1 MHSVPD
7 FLIRSLRPDDTD
19 AIVGL
24 YEAAS
29 ARDINI
35 GPITAAQWTDF
46 VQRPH
51 NKGGQ
56 DFRVAVQDNQL
67 IGLAESS
74 LRDQDGRQVRFFK
87 LVIDPSRRRQG
98 VGTALLKELLALNA
112 RDSALSFQTLAAS
125 DWRDGLAFLERLGF
139 LHIESEITMRC
150 LSLSAQTPVLPDA
163 VVVERIEAPW
173 HLAAEV
179 ADLHNAAFALDVAFR
194 SYSVG
199 EMQQILAEEGQVLW
213 VVRDHSRI
221 LGYCRME
228 CEPGLIWLEQIA
240 IDLGHQSR
248 GLGMAPAYG
257 ALQAAGIDHGRPA
270 GLNVSSVNGK
280 ARSMYRKLGFAIRRE
295 VRRYSV
301 SQLDLIGR
309 MAIAR

>member
-1 MHSVPD
+1 MPD
-7 FLIRSLRPDDTD
+7 LLIRSLRPGDTD
-19 AIVGL
+19 AIVNL
-24 YEAAS
+24 YDAAS
-29 ARDINI
+29 ARDTNI

-51 NKGGQ
+51 NQGGQ

-112 RDSALSFQTLAAS
+112 PDSAVSFQTLAAS
-125 DWRDGLAFLERLGF
+125 DWPDGLAFLERLGF

-150 LSLSAQTPVLPDA
+150 SSLSAQAPALSDGI
-163 VVVERIEAPW
+163 VVERSATPLY
-173 HLAAEV
+173 LATDV
-179 ADLHNAAFALDVAFR
+179 ARLHNAAFASDVAFR
-194 SYSVG
+194 SYSVA
-199 EMQQILAEEGQVLW
+199 EMEQILAEKGQVLW
-213 VVRDHSRI
+213 VVRDRYRI

-240 IDLGHQSR
+240 IDPNHQSR
-248 GLGMAPAYG
+248 GLGMALAYG
-257 ALQAAGIDHGRPA
+257 ALQAAGVDRGRPA
-270 GLNVSSVNGK
+270 GLNVSSVNGT
-280 ARSMYRKLGFAIRRE
+280 ARSMYQKLGFAIRRE
-295 VRRYSV
+295 VRRYSL